1 VAAIGMAVGGGSY
14 VIAIATTLLILGVLS
29 FLGFVEQFLDLKLS
43 IHSYE
48 VSGGSAEAVTVHVN
62 EILEPLHL
70 IMQNVQVA
78 PTPRHVRVHFEC
90 EGTRTRH
97 AEVLRMLE
105 QSGAFDSVI
114 ALGPVEAE

>member
-1 VAAIGMAVGGGSY
+1 
-14 VIAIATTLLILGVLS
+14 
-29 FLGFVEQFLDLKLS
+29 
-43 IHSYE
+43 
-48 VSGGSAEAVTVHVN
+48 
-62 EILEPLHL
+62 
-70 IMQNVQVA
+70 VQVA